1 MERKAVVEAMYSKQ
15 TGGGDEGKMEVWRE
29 EVQQVLGWNTATY
42 EEQTWMFDTH
52 SDQAMRYDAGGYYA
66 VPEEEVPDWVWD
78 KIDTM
83 GTPEGDSSSERK

>member
-1 MERKAVVEAMYSKQ
+1 
-15 TGGGDEGKMEVWRE
+15 
-29 EVQQVLGWNTATY
+29 
-42 EEQTWMFDTH
+42 MFDTH